1 MFNHLYVNNFKSII
15 DEPIA
20 LDSLNVLS
28 GINGSGKSTICQI
41 FLLLKEYFEH
51 YNEDVST
58 VSLNNKYMDLGRIQ
72 DILNEGASEEKI
84 DISFN
89 HSGSEYSFELD
100 ASNELSTND
109 FAKVNSSPVDHHHL
123 KSIFS
128 KIKYLRAERLG
139 PRVVQEKDDYSVRV
153 LRDIGI
159 SGEFVNSFL
168 EYYGKEI
175 VDFENRFHINSESEQ
190 LSHQV
195 GLWLNEISPNISYHT
210 NELQNTDFVGVQYN
224 FATKMGHSQ
233 GYRATNVGFG
243 ISYILPV
250 IVMCLSASPGDILI
264 IDTPEAHLHP
274 KGQSK
279 IGELLANTAADG
291 VQIIVETHSDH
302 VINGIRKQVIKK
314 KIKPENTNFYYFSLI
329 SGADVFSPCTKVV
342 KPTIDINGMFDEWP
356 DGFFDEWSTSLSEL
370 IKLRTIDMASTEEDN
385 KQ

>member
-1 MFNHLYVNNFKSII
+1 MIDKLYIDNFKSII
-15 DEPIA
+15 DEPFN
-20 LDSLNVLS
+20 LGSLNVLS
-28 GINGSGKSTICQI
+28 GVNGSGKSTVCQV
-41 FLLLKEYFEH
+41 LLLIKEYFEH

-72 DILNEGASEEKI
+72 DILNDGASDEKI
-84 DISFN
+84 SISFEEN
-89 HSGSEYSFELD
+89 DTLYHFELD
-100 ASNELSTND
+100 ANKSLSTND
-109 FAKVNSSPVDHHHL
+109 FAHVKRSKLDYAHL
-123 KSIFS
+123 KSIFN
-128 KIKYLRAERLG
+128 KVKYLRAERLG
-139 PRVVQEKDDYSVRV
+139 PRVVQEKDDQSVRV
-153 LRDIGI
+153 LKDIGI
-159 SGEFVNSFL
+159 SGEYVNSFL
-168 EYYGKEI
+168 DYYGKEI

-195 GLWLNEISPNISYHT
+195 GLWLNEISPNVSYNT

-224 FATKMGHSQ
+224 FKTKMGYSQ

-302 VINGIRKQVIKK
+302 VINGIRKQIIKK
-314 KIKPENTNFYYFSLI
+314 KIQPDDTRFYYFSLI
-329 SGADVFSPCTKVV
+329 SGAEVLSPCTKVAQPKV
-342 KPTIDINGMFDEWP
+342 DINGMFDDWP
-356 DGFFDEWSTSLSEL
+356 EGFFDEWSSSLSEL
-370 IKLRTIDMASTEEDN
+370 IKLRRVELNSEGE
-385 KQ
+385 K

>member
-1 MFNHLYVNNFKSII
+1 MINNLFVNNFKSII
-15 DEPIA
+15 NEPFK
-20 LDSLNVLS
+20 LGPLNVLS
-28 GINGSGKSTICQI
+28 GVNGSGKSTICQI

-51 YNEDVST
+51 YNEGVST

-84 DISFN
+84 NISFQYEGEE
-89 HSGSEYSFELD
+89 HHFELD
-100 ASNELSTND
+100 ASSELSTND
-109 FAKVNSSPVDHHHL
+109 FAKVSSTVLDHHRL
-123 KSIFS
+123 KYIFS
-128 KIKYLRAERLG
+128 KVKYLRAERLG

-153 LRDIGI
+153 LQDIGI

-168 EYYGKEI
+168 EYYGKEV

-195 GLWLNEISPNISYHT
+195 GLWLNEISPNISYNT
-210 NELQNTDFVGVQYN
+210 NELQNTDFVGVQYS

-243 ISYILPV
+243 ISYVLPV

-314 KIKPENTNFYYFSLI
+314 KIQPENTNFYYFSLI
-329 SGADVFSPCTKVV
+329 SGKGVLSPCTKVV
-342 KPTIDINGMFDEWP
+342 KPKVDINGMFDVWP
-356 DGFFDEWSTSLSEL
+356 DGFFDEWSSSLSEL
-370 IKLRTIDMASTEEDN
+370 IQLRSNDT
-385 KQ
+385 KG